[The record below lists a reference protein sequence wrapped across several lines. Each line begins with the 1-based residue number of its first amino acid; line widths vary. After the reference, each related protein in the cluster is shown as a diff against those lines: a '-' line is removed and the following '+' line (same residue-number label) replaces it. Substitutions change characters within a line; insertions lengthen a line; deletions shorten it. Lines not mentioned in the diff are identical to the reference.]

1 MAVTPAQRSGLQ
13 RAPTQAAF
21 TAVSSTPLPVFIDE
35 KQANPWFVWRG
46 SVLPAVFPYIVG
58 FTTYTAILYVVH
70 VFVGFKISISK
81 DLIPI
86 LTIVLGL
93 LMAFR
98 TNLSYDRFWEG
109 RKLWGTLMSNVRAA
123 ARLLHSSLATEES
136 LTSSAAKLDHAQ
148 KIAAMKLLVGFSVA
162 VKHHLRGEHGVGYE
176 DFAGLLPLIPVKKGF
191 STSRNA
197 SSSIA
202 NDSSYQAH
210 DPEASPLLGAALQ
223 DDQHLSNYA
232 CGCTN
237 VPISIASNL
246 TSLITGKMAKG
257 TITAVVGGACLSSI
271 TSMVDVLTN
280 LDRILTTKI
289 PLAYHLHLKHILMLY
304 ISLLP
309 YQLLDSLGWI
319 TIPTVAL
326 ATFLLVGIEQIG
338 LEIENPF
345 GYDANDL
352 PLDNFCNILH
362 REIDHLIEEPN
373 VDYEQNWDF
382 EGFLKGNLRGS
393 SKKTLVSATTQ
404 EIVSVMNSS

>member
-1 MAVTPAQRSGLQ
+1 MVTVTSPTTAKASPFRSGSSSSANPKSGLQ

-21 TAVSSTPLPVFIDE
+21 TGVGETPLPIFVDE
-35 KQANPWFVWRG
+35 KQAYPWIAWRG
-46 SVLPAVFPYIVG
+46 SVLPSVLPYVVFYTV
-58 FTTYTAILYVVH
+58 YTAMVVMIHETLY
-70 VFVGFKISISK
+70 KLSISK
-81 DLIPI
+81 ELIPI

-109 RKLWGTLMSNVRAA
+109 RKLWTTLTSNVRAA
-123 ARLLHSSLATEES
+123 ARLLHSTLATEDA
-136 LTSSAAKLDHAQ
+136 LTSPAAKLDHAQ

-176 DFAGLLPLIPVKKGF
+176 DFGGLLPMIPVKKGF
-191 STSRNA
+191 STSRKPTAPRAA
-197 SSSIA
+197 ST
-202 NDSSYQAH
+202 SYQH
-210 DPEASPLLGAALQ
+210 DMESSPLLH
-223 DDQHLSNYA
+223 DDDEVPHLSNYA

-237 VPISIASNL
+237 VPIVISSNL

-257 TITAVVGGACLSSI
+257 TISAVVGGACLSSI
-271 TSMVDVLTN
+271 TSMVDVHTN

-304 ISLLP
+304 ILLLP
-309 YQLLDSLGWI
+309 FQLVEFLHWL

-326 ATFLLVGIEQIG
+326 AAFLLVGIEQIG

-352 PLDNFCNILH
+352 PLDMFCN
-362 REIDHLIEEPN
+362 
-373 VDYEQNWDF
+373 
-382 EGFLKGNLRGS
+382 
-393 SKKTLVSATTQ
+393 TLP
-404 EIVSVMNSS
+404 